1 MLAAITLPHRAR
13 CVNRMMVRPPPTPYV
28 QPMTPAKHDH
38 NEAGRQQA
46 LADLERLR
54 HQDETL
60 SGSLAAWARR
70 TAEHFAGRDGEAVDA
85 IEVWGKRIGRALS
98 LAGVLVLA
106 AYLYA
111 TYLR

>member
-1 MLAAITLPHRAR
+1 
-13 CVNRMMVRPPPTPYV
+13 
-28 QPMTPAKHDH
+28 MTPAKHDH
-38 NEAGRQQA
+38 NEADRQAA

-70 TAEHFAGRDGEAVDA
+70 AAAHFSGRDGDA
-85 IEVWGKRIGRALS
+85 ADPVEMWGKRIGRALS

>member
-1 MLAAITLPHRAR
+1 
-13 CVNRMMVRPPPTPYV
+13 
-28 QPMTPAKHDH
+28 MTPAKHDR

-54 HQDETL
+54 RQDETL
-60 SGSLAAWARR
+60 TGSLAAGARR
-70 TAEHFAGRDGEAVDA
+70 AVGHFAGRDGEAADA

-98 LAGVLVLA
+98 LAGMLMLA
-106 AYLYA
+106 TYLYA

>member
-1 MLAAITLPHRAR
+1 
-13 CVNRMMVRPPPTPYV
+13 
-28 QPMTPAKHDH
+28 MTPAKHDS

-60 SGSLAAWARR
+60 TGSLTAGARR
-70 TAEHFAGRDGEAVDA
+70 AVGHFAGRDDETADA